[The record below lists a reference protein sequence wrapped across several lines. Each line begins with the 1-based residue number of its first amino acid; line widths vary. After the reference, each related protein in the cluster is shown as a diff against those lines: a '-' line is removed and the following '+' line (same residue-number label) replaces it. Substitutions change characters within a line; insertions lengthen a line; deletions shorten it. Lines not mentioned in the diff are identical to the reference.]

1 MVRNINGGGNAKRQ
15 GRKHVAN
22 KTVEL
27 RKSENELEEYACV
40 KTMYGNG
47 LSVITERGKEIF
59 CVMRGKFTGKN
70 RRQNNIVV
78 GSWILVG
85 LREWE
90 KEQKNCDLLAV
101 YDRDDKNELM
111 SQPGLDLRILIK
123 NTEKKE
129 DSDDEEEEEGF
140 IFKEESKVGEEYKKI
155 MEEGKSE
162 RSINVEMENE
172 IDIGE
177 L

>member
-1 MVRNINGGGNAKRQ
+1 MVKNERGGGNAKRQ
-15 GRKHVAN
+15 GRKHVIN
-22 KTVEL
+22 TRVEM

-47 LSVITERGKEIF
+47 MLVITEKGKEKY

-78 GSWILVG
+78 GSWILIG

-111 SQPGLDLRILIK
+111 SIPGVDLRILIK
-123 NTEKKE
+123 TTEKKDESE
-129 DSDDEEEEEGF
+129 DEEEGF
-140 IFKEESKVGEEYKKI
+140 IFREESKMGDEYKKI
-155 MEEGKSE
+155 MEDGNRE
-162 RSINVEMENE
+162 RSIQIEEEVE

>member
-1 MVRNINGGGNAKRQ
+1 
-15 GRKHVAN
+15 
-22 KTVEL
+22 
-27 RKSENELEEYACV
+27 
-40 KTMYGNG
+40 
-47 LSVITERGKEIF
+47 
-59 CVMRGKFTGKN
+59 
-70 RRQNNIVV
+70 
-78 GSWILVG
+78 
-85 LREWE
+85 
-90 KEQKNCDLLAV
+90 
-101 YDRDDKNELM
+101 M

-129 DSDDEEEEEGF
+129 DSDDEDEEEGF

>member
-1 MVRNINGGGNAKRQ
+1 MVKNERGGGNAKRQ
-15 GRKHVAN
+15 GRKHVIN
-22 KTVEL
+22 KKVEL

-40 KTMYGNG
+40 TTMYGNG
-47 LSVITERGKEIF
+47 LKVITEKGKEMF

-70 RRQNNIVV
+70 RRQNNIMV
-78 GSWILVG
+78 GSWILIG

-123 NTEKKE
+123 NTEKR
-129 DSDDEEEEEGF
+129 DEEEEMEEEGF
-140 IFKEESKVGEEYKKI
+140 IFKEESKVEEEYKKI
-155 MEEGKSE
+155 MEGT
-162 RSINVEMENE
+162 VEDRNITMEE
-172 IDIGE
+172 DIDIGD

>member
-1 MVRNINGGGNAKRQ
+1 
-15 GRKHVAN
+15 
-22 KTVEL
+22 
-27 RKSENELEEYACV
+27 
-40 KTMYGNG
+40 
-47 LSVITERGKEIF
+47 
-59 CVMRGKFTGKN
+59 MRGKFTGKN

-78 GSWILVG
+78 GSWILIG

-123 NTEKKE
+123 NTEKR
-129 DSDDEEEEEGF
+129 DEEEEMEEEGF
-140 IFKEESKVGEEYKKI
+140 IFKEESKVEEEYKKI
-155 MEEGKSE
+155 MEGT
-162 RSINVEMENE
+162 VEDRNITMEEE
-172 IDIGE
+172 IDIGD